1 MQEKVIELD
10 VKTMS
15 TDGLEKLRRTME
27 ARLESIKENPL
38 EEGNYQTRRS
48 DWQNEYKA
56 ICEEL
61 EKRHEN
67 DKL

>member
-1 MQEKVIELD
+1 MELD

-27 ARLESIKENPL
+27 ARLESIKENPS
-38 EEGNYQTRRS
+38 EEGNYQTQRS

>member
-1 MQEKVIELD
+1 MELD

-38 EEGNYQTRRS
+38 EEGNYQTQRS

>member
-1 MQEKVIELD
+1 MELD

-27 ARLESIKENPL
+27 ARLESIKENPSD
-38 EEGNYQTRRS
+38 EGNYQTQRS

>member
-1 MQEKVIELD
+1 MELN

-27 ARLESIKENPL
+27 ARLESIKENPS
-38 EEGNYQTRRS
+38 EEGNYQTQRS

>member
-1 MQEKVIELD
+1 MELD

-27 ARLESIKENPL
+27 ARLESIKENPS
-38 EEGNYQTRRS
+38 EEGNYQTQRS

-56 ICEEL
+56 ICEEH

>member
-1 MQEKVIELD
+1 MQEKVMELD

-38 EEGNYQTRRS
+38 EEGNYQTQRS

>member
-1 MQEKVIELD
+1 MELD

-15 TDGLEKLRRTME
+15 TEGLEKLKRTME
-27 ARLESIKENPL
+27 ARLESIKENPS
-38 EEGNYQTRRS
+38 EEDNYQTQRS

-56 ICEEL
+56 ICKEL